1 MNINS
6 KLSRSIGVLSKLKC
20 FLPLN
25 VLIYIYNTIMLP
37 HLNYC
42 NEIWGNTYNIHV
54 SKLHMLQ
61 KRAIR
66 LITNSKFDSPSL
78 PIFVKLKI
86 LPIFDLIKLN
96 ILLFMYKF
104 HYGLLPTLFINMFK
118 TNSSFHSY
126 PTRLCHNLR
135 KPSAHSTKRTHSIRF
150 SGVHEWNSITTNLK
164 SSSTLSRFKT
174 VYKQLV
180 FKKLS
185 TMSA

>member
-1 MNINS
+1 
-6 KLSRSIGVLSKLKC
+6 
-20 FLPLN
+20 
-25 VLIYIYNTIMLP
+25 
-37 HLNYC
+37 
-42 NEIWGNTYNIHV
+42 
-54 SKLHMLQ
+54 MLQ
-61 KRAIR
+61 KCAIR

-135 KPSAHSTKRTHSIRF
+135 KPSAHSTKRTHSIQF
-150 SGVHEWNSITTNLK
+150 SDDLEWNSITTNLK

-174 VYKQLV
+174 AYKQLV
-180 FKKLS
+180 FQKLS
-185 TMSA
+185 TMTE